1 MNPKLRIWFEV
12 PIIGFLVGIGGVW
25 VGFTITQ
32 AIFIAGII
40 GALIV
45 YFEDKIKD
53 KIEPIKWGHGGDIE
67 ELESEL
73 DEVKKEIH
81 KLKNKRK

>member
-1 MNPKLRIWFEV
+1 MDSKLWIWLEML
-12 PIIGFLVGIGGVW
+12 IIGFLIGIGATW

-32 AIFIAGII
+32 AIFIAGIV
-40 GALIV
+40 GALIG
-45 YFEDKIKD
+45 YFEDKIRD

-81 KLKNKRK
+81 KLKNKGK